1 MSECFKNPN
10 ILGVN
15 VKVELNLSNY
25 ATWTSLN
32 ATGVA
37 KKYDLANLESDVD
50 K

>member
-1 MSECFKNPN
+1 MSECFTKPN
-10 ILGVN
+10 LFGVN
-15 VKVELNLSNY
+15 VKVELDLSNY
-25 ATWTSLN
+25 ATQTGLN